1 MTRFVYADANV
12 RVDTPNSL
20 YGDTPFTQKGGGG
33 GRCGEQG
40 DYIQVNSILL
50 PLLFYVILFCLL
62 KVTGQFLLNV
72 RSSWVSRTLGPPG
85 KKVEL

>member
-1 MTRFVYADANV
+1 MIMTRFVYADANV

-40 DYIQVNSILL
+40 DYIQVNSIL
-50 PLLFYVILFCLL
+50 FFSRRFFCVFSL
-62 KVTGQFLLNV
+62 KGDGAVFTECQKFMDFENFGAP
-72 RSSWVSRTLGPPG
+72 R
-85 KKVEL
+85 

>member
-1 MTRFVYADANV
+1 MYGDANV

-40 DYIQVNSILL
+40 DYIQVTSLLL
-50 PLLFYVILFCLL
+50 PPLLCVYFLL

-72 RSSWVSRTLGPPG
+72 KSSWVSKTLGPPG
-85 KKVEL
+85 NNVEL